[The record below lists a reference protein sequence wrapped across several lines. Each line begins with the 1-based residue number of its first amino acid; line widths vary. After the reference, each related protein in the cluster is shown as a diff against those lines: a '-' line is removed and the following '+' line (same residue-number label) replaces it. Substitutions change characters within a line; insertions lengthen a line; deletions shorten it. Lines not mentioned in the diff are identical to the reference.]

1 MIWAVV
7 VTRDRRDLLVECL
20 RALAAQ
26 TRPPDR
32 VLVVDN
38 ASTDGTRD
46 LLRERHPGV
55 EVLALAENRGG
66 AGGFAAGLER
76 AHAEGAAFTW
86 ILDDDTIPEPRAL
99 EELLAGARAGLE
111 PRPLLLSSVAR
122 WTDGRLHPM
131 NLPGIE
137 RERFG
142 DFAPAAGHGMLPLR
156 VTTFVSL
163 LVAREAVERF
173 GLPDARFFIW
183 SDDLDYTGRVTRGGG
198 GAYLV
203 AASVVCHKTARPHTA
218 LSASGERFFFHV
230 RNTLWMVRG
239 DAWGPAE
246 KLSLLYLLVPQV
258 TAYVRT
264 GGAAAAAVVARAAV
278 AGLRGPGTE
287 PAHGSDHSSTV
298 S

>member
-7 VTRDRRDLLVECL
+7 VTRDRRDMLEECL

-38 ASTDGTRD
+38 ASTDGTREMLARRYPD
-46 LLRERHPGV
+46 LD
-55 EVLALAENRGG
+55 VLGLAENRGG
-66 AGGFAAGLER
+66 AGGFAAGMAR
-76 AHAEGAAFTW
+76 AHAGGAAATW
-86 ILDDDTIPEPRAL
+86 IMDDDTIPAAAAL
-99 EELLAGARAGLE
+99 EQLLAGAEAPLE
-111 PRPLLLSSVAR
+111 PRPLLLASVAR
-122 WTDGRLHPM
+122 WEDGRLHPM

-142 DFAPAAGHGMLPLR
+142 DFVAAAACGLLPLR

-163 LVAREAVERF
+163 LVLRETVERF

-203 AASVVCHKTARPHTA
+203 AASEVTHRTATAHTA
-218 LSASGERFFFHV
+218 LSAPGERFFFHV
-230 RNTLWMVRG
+230 RNTLWMLRG

-246 KLSLLYLLVPQV
+246 KLSLVYLLVPQV
-258 TAYVRT
+258 GAYVRA
-264 GGAAAAAVVARAAV
+264 GGRPAAATVARAV
-278 AGLRGPGTE
+278 RAGLRGPE
-287 PAHGSDHSSTV
+287 PAQRSDRSAMV